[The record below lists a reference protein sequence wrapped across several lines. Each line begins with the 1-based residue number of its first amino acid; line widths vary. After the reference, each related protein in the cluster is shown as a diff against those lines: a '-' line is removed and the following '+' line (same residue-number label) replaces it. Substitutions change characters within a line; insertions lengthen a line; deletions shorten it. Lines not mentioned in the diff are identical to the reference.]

1 MTLLKFSIGALVG
14 FIGICS
20 IVAGIAKLK
29 KEIDSYKATKA
40 KVEASQKV
48 SEDKGEKCD
57 KSTPKQEAKKTET
70 PEKEEKK
77 CDKPTLEQEN
87 KGNETSEKEE
97 KKCDNTKQELE
108 NNKSETLEK
117 EEKKVETEKEKE
129 IAKNEKTETVKK

>member
-1 MTLLKFSIGALVG
+1 MTLLKFSIGALAG

-48 SEDKGEKCD
+48 SEDKREKCD
-57 KSTPKQEAKKTET
+57 KSKPKQKTKKNETSEKEKKKCGGSKIEQTEKGNET
-70 PEKEEKK
+70 SQKEEKK
-77 CDKPTLEQEN
+77 CDEP
-87 KGNETSEKEE
+87 
-97 KKCDNTKQELE
+97 KQELE

-129 IAKNEKTETVKK
+129 IAKNEKQKQ